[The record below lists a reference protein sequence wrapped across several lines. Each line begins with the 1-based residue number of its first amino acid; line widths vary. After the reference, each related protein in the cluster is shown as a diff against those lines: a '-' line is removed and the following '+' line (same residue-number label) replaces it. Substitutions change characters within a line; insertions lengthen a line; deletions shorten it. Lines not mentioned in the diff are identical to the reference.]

1 VDRCKRIVLAITALS
16 VITLGGRQGLVPRD
30 TASLLVP
37 RFQRSEVLGFYR
49 GNEHY
54 LRRCA
59 GPDREVQASVQP
71 GNESKHGGDH
81 GSLSDTLGLPRSV
94 DSFTPGH
101 RVECNRIDFL
111 SVGAYFSFCP

>member
-1 VDRCKRIVLAITALS
+1 MDRCKRIVLAITALS

-37 RFQRSEVLGFYR
+37 RFQRSEVLGLYR
-49 GNEHY
+49 GNGHY
-54 LRRCA
+54 LCRCA

-94 DSFTPGH
+94 DYSRPLT
-101 RVECNRIDFL
+101 RLECDRSADKF
-111 SVGAYFSFCP
+111 P